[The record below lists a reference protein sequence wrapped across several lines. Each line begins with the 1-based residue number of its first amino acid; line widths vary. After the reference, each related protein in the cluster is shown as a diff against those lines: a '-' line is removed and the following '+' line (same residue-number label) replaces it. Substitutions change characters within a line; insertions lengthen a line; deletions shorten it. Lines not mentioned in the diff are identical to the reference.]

1 MYLNEMFYDIAKEDP
16 STETMLVMSYLEQN
30 PIRITKTNSMMLE
43 MDDVSDYPIFQVV
56 DEDMIDWDTWEMTIE
71 INDDRQDKSW
81 LVD

>member
-1 MYLNEMFYDIAKEDP
+1 MFYDIAKEDP